1 MQGLNATVNGW
12 DGKGKKLR
20 GTSNAVWI
28 PNGQDGRGKTH
39 WLVFSSSCVEH
50 ALQSGCKMVVMV
62 EGNTTSLS
70 TGCVEHT
77 LQFGLKRLGRR
88 RATHWFFYKPAA
100 QNHQSQIN
108 FRNLTAQI
116 RVNTCWILQFPQIEC
131 QIGFLS
137 QLRRTSHAS
146 LVAKWV
152 FSASCVEPAMLVRMP
167 NGFSSVHCLQIRGNT
182 CKLLYCSHKKCLI
195 FCPPAAQSQQ
205 CNFSAILAVPAD

>member
-20 GTSNAVWI
+20 GTSNAVWM
-28 PNGQDGRGKTH
+28 PNGWDGRGKTH

-88 RATHWFFYKPAA
+88 RATHWFF
-100 QNHQSQIN
+100 IN
-108 FRNLTAQI
+108 
-116 RVNTCWILQFPQIEC
+116 
-131 QIGFLS
+131 
-137 QLRRTSHAS
+137 QLRRTIRAKLIFATS
-146 LVAKWV
+146 LRRYV
-152 FSASCVEPAMLVRMP
+152 L
-167 NGFSSVHCLQIRGNT
+167 IRAG
-182 CKLLYCSHKKCLI
+182 YCSSHRLNVK
-195 FCPPAAQSQQ
+195 
-205 CNFSAILAVPAD
+205 